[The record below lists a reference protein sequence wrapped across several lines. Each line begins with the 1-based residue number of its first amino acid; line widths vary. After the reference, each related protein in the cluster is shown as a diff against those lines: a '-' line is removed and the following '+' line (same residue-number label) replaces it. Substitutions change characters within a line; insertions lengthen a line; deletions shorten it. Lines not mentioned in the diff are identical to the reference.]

1 MQDQLMLMSATW
13 GHAAGYCG
21 AGMHSNVQL
30 WSHKN
35 LFRKQPG
42 VAASLSQSCSRAD
55 QQALTH
61 SELEGQ
67 RPWLSPILVLS
78 SSLSVSVNLER
89 SLRE

>member
-1 MQDQLMLMSATW
+1 
-13 GHAAGYCG
+13 
-21 AGMHSNVQL
+21 MHSNVQL

-42 VAASLSQSCSRAD
+42 VAASLSQSCSRH
-55 QQALTH
+55 T
-61 SELEGQ
+61 ELEEQ
-67 RPWLSPILVLS
+67 RPWLSLILVLS